1 LPLSAIRQ
9 SWPLFLGMGVLML
22 GAGLQSTLLSLR
34 ATLEGFPT
42 PVTGVIMSCYYVG
55 YVVGTIIAPPLLR
68 QVGPIRV
75 FAALAAVASVA
86 ILIQGLFVNPAT
98 WGAMRGVSGVCFAAI
113 YVVAESW
120 LNDLASRSNRGRLL
134 AVYMVV
140 LYVGLGAAQFLLL
153 LSDPRSPASFMLVSV
168 LISLAMVPIVI
179 SAQPLPKPTV
189 PRKVGILELYR
200 DSPLGV
206 VGVIASGL
214 IASIIFS
221 MGPVYARLSGMDT
234 MRVAT
239 FMAVSILAAVA
250 TQYPVGRLSD
260 RMDRRTVIAGVCTLI
275 MLIATSIAA
284 FRSMP
289 HAMFLILAALFSG
302 FALTLYS
309 LSVSL
314 VNDKLEPAQMVAAS
328 STLLLLNGSAA
339 AIGPTL
345 AGSLMAAFG
354 PTAYFSTLATLAGA
368 LAIFD
373 LWRKVRR
380 KPVPRSKKGSFI
392 GSQPRA

>member
-1 LPLSAIRQ
+1 
-9 SWPLFLGMGVLML
+9 MGVLML